1 MNSKGGRDM
10 NKEQAGGKGEQ
21 AVGKVKQRV
30 GEAVGNDNLANKGL
44 KDQVKGAA
52 KETWGDAKDAANKI
66 KESHQEAASEKAA
79 EKRGKI
85 SQSVDNAK
93 EKVKDKIED
102 FKERHTA

>member
-1 MNSKGGRDM
+1 M
-10 NKEQAGGKGEQ
+10 NKAQAGGKVER

-30 GEAVGNDNLANKGL
+30 GEAVGTDNLANKGV

-85 SQSVDNAK
+85 SQSVDDAK

-102 FKERHTA
+102 FKERHKA

>member
-79 EKRGKI
+79 EKRGENK
-85 SQSVDNAK
+85 SVSRRRQRKSGRPDRG
-93 EKVKDKIED
+93 
-102 FKERHTA
+102 FQR